1 METNNTLSDKVRTG
15 VRRTE
20 HRPGGRRGAGMIAD
34 NAPLS
39 SMSHPSP
46 LKLVLVTIVSIFIA
60 ESVVMTLLSFLPP
73 ISNKLETLLDSSLLI
88 ALVLLPIY
96 FFFMKPM
103 KSSLAER
110 KVLEDKLRSL
120 SLTDELT
127 GLYNRRGLFAYGEH
141 EVKIAK
147 RDGEELCV
155 LYADMD
161 NFKKI
166 NDELGHKEG
175 DKALVNISSILKTS
189 FRESDIIARLGGDEF
204 VIIPVGTEMENVD
217 LMTERLERRIEEHNN
232 TVPDAYKLSLSIGTA
247 CSDSVIVCSI
257 DDLLA
262 IADRL
267 MYEHK
272 ISKNCYHK

>member
-1 METNNTLSDKVRTG
+1 MKTKNTLSDKVRTG
-15 VRRTE
+15 VRRAE
-20 HRPGGRRGAGMIAD
+20 HRPGGRRGEGKMAD
-34 NAPLS
+34 NASFS

-46 LKLVLVTIVSIFIA
+46 LKLVMITIVSIFIA
-60 ESVVMTLLSFLPP
+60 ESVVMTILSFLPP
-73 ISNKLETLLDSSLLI
+73 ISNALETLLDSSLLI
-88 ALVLLPIY
+88 VLVLLPIY

-110 KVLEDKLRSL
+110 KILENKLRSL

-141 EVKIAK
+141 EVKMAN
-147 RDGEELCV
+147 RGNGELCV
-155 LYADMD
+155 LYADVD
-161 NFKKI
+161 DFKKI

-175 DKALVNISSILKTS
+175 DKALVNISSIIKTS

-204 VIIPVGTEMENVD
+204 VIIPVGTEVEDLD
-217 LMTERLERRIEEHNN
+217 LMTARLKRRIEEYNN
-232 TVPDAYKLSLSIGTA
+232 TVPDAYKLSLSTGTA
-247 CSDSVIVCSI
+247 CSDSAIICSI

-262 IADRL
+262 IADKS

-272 ISKNCYHK
+272 ISKHSYHK